1 MSVKEK
7 NNDLLIIEFNSLK
20 DWSFKHKR
28 YMFLRATSL
37 TRFGYAHTLPALAK
51 DS

>member
-1 MSVKEK
+1 MPVKEK
-7 NNDLLIIEFNSLK
+7 NNDLLIIEFNSFK
-20 DWSFKHKR
+20 DWSLHKR
-28 YMFLRATSL
+28 HMFLRDTSL